1 MNNLKPSTQIIL
13 KELVASHP
21 DKNEFRKGTIEKLA
35 KSLGYTGKDYRD
47 LISADRR
54 IRRGT
59 FDLAELVAP
68 LRNIE
73 TPIETTI
80 AKMAPQSIVNREKT
94 YAKVD
99 STFVPWGPYSDV

>member
-13 KELVASHP
+13 KELVSAHP
-21 DKNEFRKGTIEKLA
+21 DQDEFRKGTIEKLA

-47 LISADRR
+47 LISAERR

-68 LRNIE
+68 MFTLDQLNE
-73 TPIETTI
+73 TF
-80 AKMAPQSIVNREKT
+80 ARVSDRSKLM
-94 YAKVD
+94 
-99 STFVPWGPYSDV
+99 TFIIP